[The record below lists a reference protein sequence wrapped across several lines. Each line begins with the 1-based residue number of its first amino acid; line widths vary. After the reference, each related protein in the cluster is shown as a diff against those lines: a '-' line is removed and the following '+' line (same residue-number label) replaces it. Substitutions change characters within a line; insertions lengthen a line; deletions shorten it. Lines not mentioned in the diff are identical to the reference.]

1 MKKKF
6 IIILLAGLFSCD
18 NYLDIVPDQ
27 TQQVDLLFERK
38 EVAYTAL
45 ATCYAYL
52 PKNDGVYTS
61 FMTMSD
67 EITTPI
73 SKETDGVRIMKGQQ
87 SASNPKFG
95 LWSGWSDQ
103 GSLWEGIR
111 HCNILIENIH
121 NVVDMT
127 EEEMNSWAAE
137 AKFLKAYYHFL
148 LFTYYG
154 PIPIVDENLPISAS
168 DNEVRVKRST
178 VDQSVDYIV
187 QTIDDAILDLPVR
200 ELSSN
205 DLGRIDQVIAKS
217 TKSRVLLYAASP
229 LFNGNSEMYSGFINE
244 DGEHYFNQTYDQTK
258 WDLAKDASLDA
269 INAALENGVGLYE
282 FSSTP
287 PNYEDEYEESEF
299 LRTLYDLKYTIVDKW
314 NSELI
319 WGNSNP
325 VRDNDWWQMQAACMM
340 KNPSA
345 SSVEAAWQWIAPTL
359 RIAEL
364 FYTENGL
371 PIDQDLTYDF
381 QNRFNTAT
389 VGASQNYQA
398 QYGTTTAKLNL
409 NREPRFYSS
418 LGFDRGYNRTWGN
431 LWQLRMKKGEIHG
444 RIANSDDYLIT
455 GYALKKL
462 VHPDSEGD
470 GYNKI
475 VTYAWPMIRL
485 SELYLNYA
493 EAINESVG
501 PNQEA
506 YDALNAVR
514 ERAGISS
521 VEDAWGN
528 ASISATLNKHTTQD
542 GFREIIRQERLIE
555 LSFEGNRYNDIR
567 RWKQAEQ
574 YFNSPVF
581 GWSVDETSVGGYYNI
596 TQVGTRSFNSP
607 RDYFHPISINEI
619 TINPNLTQNLG
630 W

>member
-6 IIILLAGLFSCD
+6 IIILLAGLFSCN

-73 SKETDGVRIMKGQQ
+73 AKETNGVRIMKGQQ

-95 LWSGWSDQ
+95 LWSGWEDQ

-154 PIPIVDENLPISAS
+154 PIPIVDQNLPISAS
-168 DNEVRVKRST
+168 DNEVRVKRRT
-178 VDQSVDYIV
+178 VDESVNYIV

-217 TKSRVLLYAASP
+217 IKSRVLLYAASP
-229 LFNGNSEMYSGFINE
+229 LFNGNSEMYSGFVNE
-244 DGEHYFNQTYDQTK
+244 DGEHYFNQAYDQNK
-258 WDLAKDASLDA
+258 WDLARDASLDA

-287 PNYEDEYEESEF
+287 PNFEDEYEESEF
-299 LRTLYDLKYTIVDKW
+299 LRTLYDLKYSIVDKW

-325 VRDNDWWQMQAACMM
+325 VRDPDWWQMQAACMM
-340 KNPSA
+340 KNPNA

-398 QYGTTTAKLNL
+398 QYGATTAKLNL

-431 LWQLRMKKGEIHG
+431 LWQLRMKKGESHG

-493 EAINESVG
+493 EAINESTG
-501 PNQEA
+501 PNQDA

-514 ERAGISS
+514 ERAGISN

-528 ASISATLNKHTTQD
+528 ASVSATLNKHTTQD

-581 GWSVDETSVGGYYNI
+581 GWSVDETSVSGYYNI
-596 TQVGTRSFNSP
+596 TQVGIRSFNSP

>member
-1 MKKKF
+1 M
-6 IIILLAGLFSCD
+6 LAGLFSCD

-258 WDLAKDASLDA
+258 WDLAKNASLDA

-493 EAINESVG
+493 EAINESAG

-514 ERAGISS
+514 ERAGISN

>member
-154 PIPIVDENLPISAS
+154 PIPIIDENLPISAS

-187 QTIDDAILDLPVR
+187 QTIDDAIIDLPVR

-217 TKSRVLLYAASP
+217 IKSRVLLYAASP

-493 EAINESVG
+493 EAINESTG

-514 ERAGISS
+514 ERAGISN

-581 GWSVDETSVGGYYNI
+581 GWSVDETSVSGYYNI

>member
-127 EEEMNSWAAE
+127 EQEMNSWAAE

-217 TKSRVLLYAASP
+217 IKSRVLLYAASP
-229 LFNGNSEMYSGFINE
+229 LFNGNSEMYSGFVNE
-244 DGEHYFNQTYDQTK
+244 DGEHYFNQAYDQTK
-258 WDLAKDASLDA
+258 WDLARDASLDA

-340 KNPSA
+340 KNPNA

-398 QYGTTTAKLNL
+398 QYGATTAKLNL

-493 EAINESVG
+493 EAINESAG

-514 ERAGISS
+514 ERAGISN

-528 ASISATLNKHTTQD
+528 ASITATLNKHTTQD

-581 GWSVDETSVGGYYNI
+581 GWSVDETSVSGYYNL
-596 TQVGTRSFNSP
+596 TQVGIRSFNSP

>member
-1 MKKKF
+1 M
-6 IIILLAGLFSCD
+6 LAGLFSCD

-217 TKSRVLLYAASP
+217 IKSRVLLYAASP

-493 EAINESVG
+493 EAINESAG

-514 ERAGISS
+514 ERAGISN

>member
-1 MKKKF
+1 M
-6 IIILLAGLFSCD
+6 LAGLFSCD

-187 QTIDDAILDLPVR
+187 QTIDDAIIDLPVR

-217 TKSRVLLYAASP
+217 IKSRILLYAASP

-371 PIDQDLTYDF
+371 PIDEDLTYDF

-514 ERAGISS
+514 ERAGISN

-581 GWSVDETSVGGYYNI
+581 GWSVDETSVSGYYNI

>member
-187 QTIDDAILDLPVR
+187 QTIDDAIIDLPVR

-217 TKSRVLLYAASP
+217 IKSRVLLYAASP

-493 EAINESVG
+493 EAINESAG

-514 ERAGISS
+514 ERAGISN

-581 GWSVDETSVGGYYNI
+581 GWSVDETSVSGYYNI

>member
-6 IIILLAGLFSCD
+6 IIFLFAGLFGCD

-73 SKETDGVRIMKGQQ
+73 AKETDGVRIMKGQQ

-154 PIPIVDENLPISAS
+154 PIPIVDENLPISSS
-168 DNEVRVKRST
+168 DNEVRVKRRT
-178 VDQSVDYIV
+178 VDESVAYIV
-187 QTIDDAILDLPVR
+187 QTIDDAVLDLPVR

-217 TKSRVLLYAASP
+217 IKSRVLLYAASP
-229 LFNGNSEMYSGFINE
+229 LFNGNSEMYSGFVNE

-258 WDLAKDASLDA
+258 WDLAKEASLDA

-389 VGASQNYQA
+389 VSASQNYQA

-431 LWQLRMKKGEIHG
+431 LWQLRMKKGESHG

-493 EAINESVG
+493 EAINESTG
-501 PNQEA
+501 PNQDA

-514 ERAGISS
+514 ERAGISL
-521 VEDAWGN
+521 VEDAWSN

-581 GWSVDETSVGGYYNI
+581 GWSVDETSVSGYYNI
-596 TQVGTRSFNSP
+596 TQVGIRSFNSP

>member
-217 TKSRVLLYAASP
+217 IKSRVLLYAASP

-581 GWSVDETSVGGYYNI
+581 GWSVDETSVSGYYNI

>member
-1 MKKKF
+1 M
-6 IIILLAGLFSCD
+6 LAGLFSCD

-187 QTIDDAILDLPVR
+187 QTIDDAIIDLPVR

-217 TKSRVLLYAASP
+217 IKSRVLLYAASP
-229 LFNGNSEMYSGFINE
+229 LFNGNSEMYSGFVNQ

-493 EAINESVG
+493 EAINESAG

-581 GWSVDETSVGGYYNI
+581 GWSVDETSVSGYYNI

>member
-1 MKKKF
+1 M
-6 IIILLAGLFSCD
+6 LAGLFSCD

-168 DNEVRVKRST
+168 DNEVRIKRST

-217 TKSRVLLYAASP
+217 IKSRVLLYAASP

-398 QYGTTTAKLNL
+398 QYGTTTAKLTL
-409 NREPRFYSS
+409 TREPRFYSS

-431 LWQLRMKKGEIHG
+431 LWQLRMKKGEING
-444 RIANSDDYLIT
+444 RNANSDDYLIT

-493 EAINESVG
+493 EAINESAG

-506 YDALNAVR
+506 YDALNTVR
-514 ERAGISS
+514 ERAGISN

-528 ASISATLNKHTTQD
+528 ASIAATLNKHTTQD

-555 LSFEGNRYNDIR
+555 LSFEGNRYNNIR

-581 GWSVDETSVGGYYNI
+581 GWSVDETSVSGYYNI

-619 TINPNLTQNLG
+619 TINPKLTQNLG

>member
-73 SKETDGVRIMKGQQ
+73 AKETNGVRIMKGQQ

-95 LWSGWSDQ
+95 LWSGWEDQ

-154 PIPIVDENLPISAS
+154 PIPIVDQNLPISAS
-168 DNEVRVKRST
+168 DNEVRVKRRT
-178 VDQSVDYIV
+178 VDESVNYIV

-217 TKSRVLLYAASP
+217 IKSRVLLYAASP
-229 LFNGNSEMYSGFINE
+229 LFNGNSEMYSGFVNE
-244 DGEHYFNQTYDQTK
+244 DGEHYFNQAYDQNK
-258 WDLAKDASLDA
+258 WDLARDASLDA

-287 PNYEDEYEESEF
+287 PNFENEYEESEF
-299 LRTLYDLKYTIVDKW
+299 LRTLYDLKYSIVDKW

-325 VRDNDWWQMQAACMM
+325 VRDPDWWQMQAACMM
-340 KNPSA
+340 KNPNA

-398 QYGTTTAKLNL
+398 QYGATTAKLNL

-431 LWQLRMKKGEIHG
+431 LWQLRMKKGESHG

-493 EAINESVG
+493 EAINESTG
-501 PNQEA
+501 PNQDA

-514 ERAGISS
+514 ERAGISN

-528 ASISATLNKHTTQD
+528 ASVSATLNKHTTQD

-581 GWSVDETSVGGYYNI
+581 GWSVDETSVSGYYNI
-596 TQVGTRSFNSP
+596 TQVGIRSFNSP

>member
-121 NVVDMT
+121 NVVDMS

-217 TKSRVLLYAASP
+217 IKSRVLLYAASP

-493 EAINESVG
+493 EAINESAG

-514 ERAGISS
+514 ERAGISN

-581 GWSVDETSVGGYYNI
+581 GWSVDETSVSGYYNI

>member
-1 MKKKF
+1 M
-6 IIILLAGLFSCD
+6 LAGLFSCD

-73 SKETDGVRIMKGQQ
+73 AKETDGVRIMKGQQ

-178 VDQSVDYIV
+178 VDQSVNYIV

-217 TKSRVLLYAASP
+217 IKSRVLLYAASP
-229 LFNGNSEMYSGFINE
+229 LFNGNSEMYSGFVNE
-244 DGEHYFNQTYDQTK
+244 DGEHYFNQAYDQTK

-340 KNPSA
+340 KNPNA

-398 QYGTTTAKLNL
+398 QYGATTAKLNL

-431 LWQLRMKKGEIHG
+431 LWQLRMKKGESHG

-493 EAINESVG
+493 EAINESTG
-501 PNQEA
+501 PNQDA

-514 ERAGISS
+514 ERAGISN

-528 ASISATLNKHTTQD
+528 ASVSATLNKHTTQD

-581 GWSVDETSVGGYYNI
+581 GWSVDETSVSGYYNI
-596 TQVGTRSFNSP
+596 TQVGIRSFNSP

>member
-1 MKKKF
+1 M
-6 IIILLAGLFSCD
+6 LAGLFSCD

-493 EAINESVG
+493 EAINESAG

-581 GWSVDETSVGGYYNI
+581 GWSVDETSVSGYYNI

>member
-1 MKKKF
+1 M
-6 IIILLAGLFSCD
+6 LAGLFSCD

-127 EEEMNSWAAE
+127 EQEMNSWAAE

-217 TKSRVLLYAASP
+217 IKSRVLLYAASP
-229 LFNGNSEMYSGFINE
+229 LFNGNSEMYSGFVNE
-244 DGEHYFNQTYDQTK
+244 YGEHYFNQTYDQTK
-258 WDLAKDASLDA
+258 WDLAKEASLDA

-389 VGASQNYQA
+389 VSASQNYQA

-493 EAINESVG
+493 EAINESTG
-501 PNQEA
+501 PNQDA

-514 ERAGISS
+514 ERAGISN

-581 GWSVDETSVGGYYNI
+581 GWSVDETSVSGYYNI
-596 TQVGTRSFNSP
+596 TQVGIRSFNSP

>member
-1 MKKKF
+1 M
-6 IIILLAGLFSCD
+6 LCLF
-18 NYLDIVPDQ
+18 
-27 TQQVDLLFERK
+27 
-38 EVAYTAL
+38 A
-45 ATCYAYL
+45 
-52 PKNDGVYTS
+52 KNDGVYTS

-121 NVVDMT
+121 NVVDMS

-217 TKSRVLLYAASP
+217 IKSRVLLYAASP

-493 EAINESVG
+493 EAINESAG

-514 ERAGISS
+514 ERAGISN

>member
-178 VDQSVDYIV
+178 IDQSVDYIV
-187 QTIDDAILDLPVR
+187 QTIDDAIIDLPVR

-217 TKSRVLLYAASP
+217 IKSRVLLYAASP

-493 EAINESVG
+493 EAINESAG

-514 ERAGISS
+514 ERAGISN

-581 GWSVDETSVGGYYNI
+581 GWSVDETSVSGYYNI

>member
-6 IIILLAGLFSCD
+6 IIILLAGLFSCN

-73 SKETDGVRIMKGQQ
+73 AKETNGVRIMKGQQ

-95 LWSGWSDQ
+95 LWSGWEDQ

-154 PIPIVDENLPISAS
+154 PIPIVDQNLPISAS
-168 DNEVRVKRST
+168 DNEVRVKRRT
-178 VDQSVDYIV
+178 VDESVNYIV

-217 TKSRVLLYAASP
+217 IKSRVLLYAASP

-244 DGEHYFNQTYDQTK
+244 DGEHYFNQAYDQNK
-258 WDLAKDASLDA
+258 WDLARDASLDA

-287 PNYEDEYEESEF
+287 PNFEDEYEESEF
-299 LRTLYDLKYTIVDKW
+299 LRTLYDLKYSIVDKW

-325 VRDNDWWQMQAACMM
+325 VRDPDWWQMQAACMM
-340 KNPSA
+340 KNPNA

-398 QYGTTTAKLNL
+398 QYGATTAKLNL

-431 LWQLRMKKGEIHG
+431 LWQLRMKKGESHG

-493 EAINESVG
+493 EAINESTG
-501 PNQEA
+501 PNQDA

-514 ERAGISS
+514 ERAGISN

-528 ASISATLNKHTTQD
+528 ASVSATLNKHTTQD

-581 GWSVDETSVGGYYNI
+581 GWSVDETSVSGYYNI
-596 TQVGTRSFNSP
+596 TQVGIRSFNSP

>member
-217 TKSRVLLYAASP
+217 IKSRILLYAASP

-493 EAINESVG
+493 EAINESAG

-514 ERAGISS
+514 ERAGISN

-581 GWSVDETSVGGYYNI
+581 GWSVDETSVSGYYNI

>member
-1 MKKKF
+1 M
-6 IIILLAGLFSCD
+6 LAGLFSCD

-73 SKETDGVRIMKGQQ
+73 AKETDGVRIMKGQQ

-127 EEEMNSWAAE
+127 EQEMNSWAAE

-217 TKSRVLLYAASP
+217 IKSRVLLYAASP

-398 QYGTTTAKLNL
+398 QYGATTAKLNL

-493 EAINESVG
+493 EAINESAG

-514 ERAGISS
+514 ERAGISN

-581 GWSVDETSVGGYYNI
+581 GWSVDETSVSGYYNI
-596 TQVGTRSFNSP
+596 TQVGIRSFNSP

>member
-1 MKKKF
+1 M
-6 IIILLAGLFSCD
+6 LAGLFSCD

-121 NVVDMT
+121 NVVDMS

-217 TKSRVLLYAASP
+217 IKSRVLLYAASP

-389 VGASQNYQA
+389 VGASHNFQA

>member
-1 MKKKF
+1 M
-6 IIILLAGLFSCD
+6 LAGLFSCD

-154 PIPIVDENLPISAS
+154 PIPIVDENLPISAT

-217 TKSRVLLYAASP
+217 IKSRVLLYAASP
-229 LFNGNSEMYSGFINE
+229 LFNGNSEMYSGFVNE
-244 DGEHYFNQTYDQTK
+244 DGEHYFNQAYDQNK
-258 WDLAKDASLDA
+258 WDLAKAASLDA

-287 PNYEDEYEESEF
+287 PNYENEYEESEF

-389 VGASQNYQA
+389 VGASQNFQA
-398 QYGTTTAKLNL
+398 QYGTTTARLNL

-431 LWQLRMKKGEIHG
+431 LWQLRMKKGESHG

-493 EAINESVG
+493 EAINESTG
-501 PNQEA
+501 PNQDA

-514 ERAGISS
+514 ERAGISN

-581 GWSVDETSVGGYYNI
+581 GWSVDETSVSGYYNI

>member
-121 NVVDMT
+121 NVVDMS

-217 TKSRVLLYAASP
+217 IKSRVLLYAASP

>member
-6 IIILLAGLFSCD
+6 IIILLAGLFSCN

-73 SKETDGVRIMKGQQ
+73 AKETNGVRIMKGQQ

-95 LWSGWSDQ
+95 LWSGWEDQ

-154 PIPIVDENLPISAS
+154 PIPIVDQNLPISAS
-168 DNEVRVKRST
+168 DNEVRVKRRT
-178 VDQSVDYIV
+178 VDESVNYIV

-217 TKSRVLLYAASP
+217 IKSRVLLYAASP
-229 LFNGNSEMYSGFINE
+229 LFNGNSEMYSGFVNE
-244 DGEHYFNQTYDQTK
+244 DGEHYFNQAYDQNK
-258 WDLAKDASLDA
+258 WDLARDASLDA

-287 PNYEDEYEESEF
+287 PNFEDEYEESEF
-299 LRTLYDLKYTIVDKW
+299 LRTLYDLKYSIVDKW

-325 VRDNDWWQMQAACMM
+325 VRDPDWWQMQAACMM
-340 KNPSA
+340 KNPNA

-398 QYGTTTAKLNL
+398 QYGATTAKLNL

-431 LWQLRMKKGEIHG
+431 LWQLRMKKGESHG

-493 EAINESVG
+493 EAINESTG
-501 PNQEA
+501 PNQDA
-506 YDALNAVR
+506 YDALNAIR
-514 ERAGISS
+514 ERAGISN

-528 ASISATLNKHTTQD
+528 ASVSATLNKHTTQD

-581 GWSVDETSVGGYYNI
+581 GWSVDETSVSGYYNI
-596 TQVGTRSFNSP
+596 TQVGIRSFNSP

>member
-187 QTIDDAILDLPVR
+187 QTIDDAIVDLPVR

-217 TKSRVLLYAASP
+217 IKSRVLLYAASP

-431 LWQLRMKKGEIHG
+431 LWQLRMKKGESHG

-493 EAINESVG
+493 EAINESTG
-501 PNQEA
+501 PTQDA

-514 ERAGISS
+514 ERAGISN

-528 ASISATLNKHTTQD
+528 ASISATLNKHTTQE

-581 GWSVDETSVGGYYNI
+581 GWSVDETSVSGYYNI

>member
-6 IIILLAGLFSCD
+6 IIILLTVMFSCD

-73 SKETDGVRIMKGQQ
+73 AKETDGVRIMKGQQ

-154 PIPIVDENLPISAS
+154 PIPIVDENLPISSS
-168 DNEVRVKRST
+168 DNEVRVKRRT
-178 VDQSVDYIV
+178 VDESVAYIV
-187 QTIDDAILDLPVR
+187 QTIDDAVLDLPVR

-217 TKSRVLLYAASP
+217 IKSRVLLYAASP
-229 LFNGNSEMYSGFINE
+229 LFNGNSEMYSGFVNE

-258 WDLAKDASLDA
+258 WDLAKEASFDA

-287 PNYEDEYEESEF
+287 PNYEDEYEESDF

-389 VGASQNYQA
+389 VSASQNYQA

-431 LWQLRMKKGEIHG
+431 LWQLRMKKGENHG

-470 GYNKI
+470 AYNKI

-493 EAINESVG
+493 EAINESTG
-501 PNQEA
+501 PNQDA

-514 ERAGISS
+514 ERAGILL
-521 VEDAWGN
+521 VEDAWSN

-542 GFREIIRQERLIE
+542 GFREIIKQERLIE

-581 GWSVDETSVGGYYNI
+581 GWSVDETSVSGYYNI
-596 TQVGTRSFNSP
+596 TQVGIRSFNSP

>member
-217 TKSRVLLYAASP
+217 IKSRVLLYAASP

-506 YDALNAVR
+506 YDALNTVR
-514 ERAGISS
+514 ERAGISN

-528 ASISATLNKHTTQD
+528 ASITATLNKHTTQD

-581 GWSVDETSVGGYYNI
+581 GWSVDETSVSGYYNI

>member
-187 QTIDDAILDLPVR
+187 QTIDDAIIDLPVR

-217 TKSRVLLYAASP
+217 IKSRVLLYAASP

-493 EAINESVG
+493 EAINESAG

-514 ERAGISS
+514 ERAGISN

-528 ASISATLNKHTTQD
+528 SSISATLNKHTTQD

-581 GWSVDETSVGGYYNI
+581 GWSVDETSVSGYYNI

>member
-1 MKKKF
+1 M
-6 IIILLAGLFSCD
+6 LAGLFSCD

-187 QTIDDAILDLPVR
+187 QTIDDAIIDLPVR

-217 TKSRVLLYAASP
+217 IKSRVLLYAASP

>member
-1 MKKKF
+1 M
-6 IIILLAGLFSCD
+6 LAGLFSCD

-217 TKSRVLLYAASP
+217 IKSRVLLYAASP

-493 EAINESVG
+493 EAINESAG

-514 ERAGISS
+514 ERAGISN

-581 GWSVDETSVGGYYNI
+581 GWSVDETSVSGYYNI